1 MRPQPFKIRK
11 ARGTIHCVAAPMS
24 WSLTVIE
31 RDRPPIHRLV
41 KPGGP
46 EESDLFALV
55 GRLRQHRRGRA
66 RMAVGRR

>member
-11 ARGTIHCVAAPMS
+11 ARGTIQCVAAPMD

-31 RDRPPIHRLV
+31 RDRPPMHCLV
-41 KPGGP
+41 KPGGR

-55 GRLRQHRRGRA
+55 GRLRRQRRGKTRVA
-66 RMAVGRR
+66 LGRR